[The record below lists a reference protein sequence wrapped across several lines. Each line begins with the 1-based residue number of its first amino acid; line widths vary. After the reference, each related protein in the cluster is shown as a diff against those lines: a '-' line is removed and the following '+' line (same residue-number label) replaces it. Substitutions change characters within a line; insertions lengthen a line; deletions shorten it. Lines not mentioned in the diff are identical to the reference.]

1 MLIKLGRRKETEF
14 QPRKPKRPH
23 PDWTRVTV
31 PKVTNLLGLGLDYKI
46 NYEEMKATNS
56 SL

>member
-14 QPRKPKRPH
+14 QPRRPKRPH
-23 PDWTRVTV
+23 PDWTRVIV

>member
-14 QPRKPKRPH
+14 QPRRPKRPH